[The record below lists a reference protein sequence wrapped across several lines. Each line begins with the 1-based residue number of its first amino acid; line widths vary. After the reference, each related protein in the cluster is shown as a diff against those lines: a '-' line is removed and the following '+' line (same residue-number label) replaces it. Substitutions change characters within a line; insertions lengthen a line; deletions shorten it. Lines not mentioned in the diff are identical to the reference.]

1 MAGVKRPKRLRRSR
15 RIKRSRKV
23 RRRSRSKKVGGVTV
37 AAWPEVQGGARG
49 PGSAAV
55 APEAE
60 GYVPEVDAQGVFRP
74 PPLSPL
80 GKMRS
85 QLDKIE
91 TNQTEIFR
99 RLDAIDSVTH
109 FSTKEAA
116 IQFIPTPP
124 GDIGDVDDLEG
135 RLAALMNPQ

>member
-23 RRRSRSKKVGGVTV
+23 RRRSRSRKVGGLTV
-37 AAWPEVQGGARG
+37 AAWPEVPGGASG
-49 PGSAAV
+49 PGSEAV
-55 APEAE
+55 ATM
-60 GYVPEVDAQGVFRP
+60 EVDPQGVFRP

-80 GKMRS
+80 GMIISR
-85 QLDKIE
+85 LDEIE

-109 FSTKEAA
+109 FSTKGAE
-116 IQFIPTPP
+116 IQFIPSPP
-124 GDIGDVDDLEG
+124 GNISDDDDFEA
-135 RLAALMNPQ
+135 RFAALTTPE

>member
-23 RRRSRSKKVGGVTV
+23 RRRSKSKKVGGVTV

-49 PGSAAV
+49 PGSEAV
-55 APEAE
+55 ATEE
-60 GYVPEVDAQGVFRP
+60 GVFRP